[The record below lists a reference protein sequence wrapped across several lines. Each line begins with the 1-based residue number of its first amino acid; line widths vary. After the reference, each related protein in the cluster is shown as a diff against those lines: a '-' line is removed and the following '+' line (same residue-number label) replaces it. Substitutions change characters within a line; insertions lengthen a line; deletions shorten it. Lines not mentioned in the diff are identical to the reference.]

1 MLHIDI
7 ETAGDEDLTKVGV
20 YRYAQSARITLFAWA
35 FDDAPVQI
43 VDLAAGEAL
52 PQTVIAAL
60 HDPAVV
66 KAAHNANFE
75 RTMIAEV
82 LGIPCPP
89 EQWRCTAVLARSLGL
104 PGDLAG
110 AGEALGLSSDKAKLA
125 VGKRLITLFCK
136 PRKPTPRKPWVR
148 TTGEHEPGK
157 WQQFKDYCVRDV
169 EAEREIHARLVA
181 YDMPESE
188 WRLWAL
194 DQEIN
199 DRGVLVSDAL
209 VTGAMA
215 IDEKLRDTL
224 LEEAGVLTELDNP
237 NSREQLLQWLRG
249 QDVELEDLT
258 RDTVAKAVEIGVD
271 CDKATRVLEIR
282 QQLAKAS
289 IKKYDAI
296 RRAVCTDLRVRG
308 LLQFNGAGR
317 TGRWAG
323 RIMQP
328 QNLPRPVSWLHSD
341 HDEITDER
349 YAAAIDVVSL
359 GDYDLARAIYGAD
372 VPDLL
377 ASLIRCTLA
386 AGPGNRL
393 IISDFSAIEA
403 RVLAWLAG
411 EAWRMEVFRT
421 HGKIYE
427 ASASEMFKVP
437 LERIKKGNPEYALRQ
452 KGKIAELALGYQG
465 GPNALVT
472 MGGLEMG
479 LDEEELPEIVQLWR
493 KANPAV
499 TKFWRE
505 VQDAFIAATDNPGR
519 VFSVGY
525 VKFKC
530 EKDWTF
536 IRLPSGRKLAYYR
549 PEIEGGIWFWGV
561 NGLTKKFE
569 RCQTFGGRLVEN
581 ITQAVARDCLAEALL
596 ALNAAGYRTVLH
608 VHDEVVAEMPDGLGS
623 LKEMNEI
630 MGRELPWA
638 PGLPL
643 KGAGFETTYY
653 RKD

>member
-7 ETAGDEDLTKVGV
+7 ETAGEEDLTKVGV
-20 YRYAQSARITLFAWA
+20 YRYAQSARILLFAWA
-35 FDDAPVQI
+35 FDVEPVQL

-52 PQTVIAAL
+52 P
-60 HDPAVV
+60 PAVIDALRDPSV
-66 KAAHNANFE
+66 AKVAHNANFE
-75 RTMIAEV
+75 RTLISTV

-89 EQWRCTAVLARSLGL
+89 AQWRCTAVLARSLGL

-110 AGEALGLSSDKAKLA
+110 AGEALGLASDKAKLA
-125 VGKRLITLFCK
+125 TGKRLITTFCK
-136 PRKPTPRKPWVR
+136 PRKPTPKKPWVW
-148 TTGEHEPGK
+148 TTAEHEPAK
-157 WQQFKDYCVRDV
+157 WEQFKEYCIRDV
-169 EAEREIHARLVA
+169 EAEREIHARLVDF
-181 YDMPESE
+181 DMPETE
-188 WRLWAL
+188 WKLWAL

-209 VTGAMA
+209 VSGAMA
-215 IDEKLRDTL
+215 IDTALRDTL
-224 LEEAGVLTELDNP
+224 LEEAGTLTSLDNP
-237 NSREQLLQWLRG
+237 NSREQLLQWLRD

-258 RDTVAKAVEIGVD
+258 RDTVAKAVEHGVD
-271 CDKATRVLEIR
+271 CEKATRVLEIR

-289 IKKYDAI
+289 IKKYLAVS
-296 RRAVCTDLRVRG
+296 RAVSADNRVRG

-328 QNLPRPVSWLHSD
+328 QNLPRPVGWLHSD
-341 HDEITDER
+341 DDEETDAR
-349 YAAAIDVVSL
+349 YAAAIEIVSL
-359 GDYDLARAIYGAD
+359 GDYDLARALYGSD

-377 ASLIRCTLA
+377 ASLIRCTLTA
-386 AGPGNRL
+386 SPGSRL
-393 IISDFSAIEA
+393 VISDFSAIEA
-403 RVLAWLAG
+403 RVLAWLAD
-411 EAWRMEVFRT
+411 EKWRMEVFNT

-465 GPNALVT
+465 AANALIT
-472 MGGLEMG
+472 MGALDMG
-479 LDEEELPEIVQLWR
+479 LAEEELPEIVQLWR

-499 TKFWRE
+499 TRFWYE
-505 VQDAFIAATDNPGR
+505 VQAAFIAATETPGK
-519 VFSVGY
+519 VHKVGH
-525 VKFKC
+525 VKFKNDD
-530 EKDWTF
+530 DWTF
-536 IRLPSGRKLAYYR
+536 IRLPSGRKLAYYK
-549 PEIEGGIWFWGV
+549 PEINNGIWFMGV

-569 RCQTFGGRLVEN
+569 KCQTFGGRLVEN

-596 ALNAAGYRTVLH
+596 ALNDAGYRTVLH
-608 VHDEVVAEMPDGLGS
+608 VHDEVIAEMPLGQGS
-623 LKEMNEI
+623 LEEMNAI
-630 MGRELPWA
+630 MGSELPWA